1 MSLELADGFLTT
13 GPPGKS
19 SFSFLGWPLQA
30 GKFRALCHLPSPLH
44 FISVVIL
51 EYQRG
56 FTLPIQGNKVKSEF
70 KKLFQNH
77 IAKVRQDQASNLSI
91 CIC

>member
-56 FTLPIQGNKVKSEF
+56 LPFLLKETK
-70 KKLFQNH
+70 
-77 IAKVRQDQASNLSI
+77 
-91 CIC
+91 